1 MKQIFDKNGLE
12 TMEWIALGFA
22 LLIVVYAAY
31 SFLGA
36 QIASAVRGLARML

>member
-1 MKQIFDKNGLE
+1 MKQILDNKGLE
-12 TMEWIALGFA
+12 TMEWIALGVA

-36 QIASAVRGLARML
+36 QIASAVRGLAGML